1 MLEKGA
7 FKLNDTFKAMADP
20 TRRQILQLLKKGKL
34 TAGDIADH
42 FDMTKPSVSHHLN
55 VLKNAGL
62 ILDER
67 QGQFI
72 YYSLNTTVFQDAI
85 GWLLQ
90 FRGSDQDVD

>member
-1 MLEKGA
+1 
-7 FKLNDTFKAMADP
+7 LNDTFKAMADP

-34 TAGDIADH
+34 TAGEIAEH

-62 ILDER
+62 VLDER

-72 YYSLNTTVFQDAI
+72 SYSLNTTVFQDAI

-90 FRGSDQDVD
+90 FRGIDENVD

>member
-1 MLEKGA
+1 M
-7 FKLNDTFKAMADP
+7 NDTFKAMADP

-34 TAGDIADH
+34 TAGDLAEH
-42 FDMTKPSVSHHLN
+42 FDMTKPSLSHHLN

-62 ILDER
+62 VLDER

-85 GWLLQ
+85 AWLLQ
-90 FRGSDQDVD
+90 FRGSDQNVD